1 MFRFLAYICSL
12 LRTPYAAAGFD
23 ASAIRGSWGL
33 DAVVMAVIGHLP
45 SGLIIIIVHKSD
57 LLHGMEQY
65 YVYINPHLL
74 RMVHAEET
82 ELPVYGV

>member
-1 MFRFLAYICSL
+1 MQPDFTLPMS
-12 LRTPYAAAGFD
+12 AAGFYT
-23 ASAIRGSWGL
+23 SAIRGSWGL

>member
-1 MFRFLAYICSL
+1 M
-12 LRTPYAAAGFD
+12 PAAGFYT
-23 ASAIRGSWGL
+23 SAIRGSWGL

-82 ELPVYGV
+82 AT